1 LFFPRRY
8 VRKAVAFMLELYGEQ
23 WYGITKSDNKEN
35 ITGRYVRSHW
45 KKKGI
50 ENTLEEMFIINLR
63 GGDVTWKK
71 GILGRAVAQL
81 LPFKA

>member
-8 VRKAVAFMLELYGEQ
+8 VRKVVAFMLELYGEQ
-23 WYGITKSDNKEN
+23 WYGIIKSDNKEN
-35 ITGRYVRSHW
+35 ITGRYVWIHC

-63 GGDVTWKK
+63 GGDVTWNKRHLRK
-71 GILGRAVAQL
+71 DCSL
-81 LPFKA
+81 LFKS